1 MKYIKSY
8 HQINESRRVTAIS
21 LITRH
26 REAVESFIEGLN
38 RLVAERVEFCESP
51 AESSREVTDA
61 LDNLVTSVSADSGL
75 GEEETVRELARL
87 FQGELAKTIAAIAR
101 PRIGKFTEGQGLKM
115 SQEVVESISDHMI
128 GKYGPDGEAVMQA
141 ISDLLLELQVQVE
154 PFCDEAAMEPEQ
166 SEVVDK

>member
-8 HQINESRRVTAIS
+8 HQINESRKVTAVG

-26 REAVESFIEGLN
+26 RDQVIDFIEALNGL
-38 RLVAERVEFCESP
+38 VTDQVKFCEDPVGSGKQ
-51 AESSREVTDA
+51 VTAA
-61 LDNLVTSVSADSGL
+61 LDNLIASIAEENGL
-75 GEEETVRELARL
+75 EEEETVRELARL
-87 FQGELAKTIAAIAR
+87 FQGELAKSIAVIAR

-115 SQEVVESISDHMI
+115 SQEVLTSIHDHMI
-128 GKYGPDGEAVMQA
+128 SKYDRNGEQVMQA

-154 PFCDEAAMEPEQ
+154 PFCDEALVEPEQ